1 MVFTG
6 IPVYLDPPNWQQDH
20 PRGGSGGGGGA
31 AAGGVGGAAGAGGG
45 GTVTGSS
52 ADNPPMP
59 ILHPLPSEMIPTSTA
74 ASSGGSARPIL
85 MAERARLAKVQPP
98 DISLKCPRCESTN
111 TKFCYYNNYS
121 LSQPRHFCKT
131 CRRYWTKGGA
141 LRNVPVG
148 GGCRRNKRN
157 KNSSSNN
164 SNSNN
169 SSRSQAIETGSA
181 GSSGGATVMSSGNCT
196 GEIFG
201 LDHNPHPPSVLS
213 FLPTLHGF
221 SDYGS
226 TGTDIGLAFP
236 SRDLVTSGA
245 GNSLGLDFVAAND
258 HPESSSLSQWRIQQ
272 HFPTTFP
279 RPDNLALV
287 EPQLLLPFDGEGLV
301 EQQYLA
307 TAAAAATQLRNKPPS
322 HLGNGGTPVKME
334 DNPPQNLTYW
344 GGNAWG
350 DLSSF
355 PSTTSSLL

>member
-6 IPVYLDPPNWQQDH
+6 IPVYLDPPNWQQEH
-20 PRGGSGGGGGA
+20 PGGGTGGGGGGGPAAGGGGGGA
-31 AAGGVGGAAGAGGG
+31 II
-45 GTVTGSS
+45 GSS
-52 ADNPPMP
+52 AADNPQMP
-59 ILHPLPSEMIPTSTA
+59 ILHPLPSELIPTSTA
-74 ASSGGSARPIL
+74 ASGGGSTRPIL

-98 DISLKCPRCESTN
+98 DIALKCPRCESTN

-181 GSSGGATVMSSGNCT
+181 ASSGGATVLSSGNCT
-196 GEIFG
+196 GEILG
-201 LDHNPHPPSVLS
+201 IDHHNPHPPSVLS

-226 TGTDIGLAFP
+226 AGTDIGLAFP
-236 SRDLVTSGA
+236 TRDLVTSGA
-245 GNSLGLDFVAAND
+245 GHSLGLDFVAASE
-258 HPESSSLSQWRIQQ
+258 HPESSSLGQWRIQP
-272 HFPTTFP
+272 HFPTAFP
-279 RPDNLALV
+279 RPDNLSPV

-307 TAAAAATQLRNKPPS
+307 TAAAQLRNKPPS
-322 HLGNGGTPVKME
+322 HLGHGSNSVKME
-334 DNPPQNLTYW
+334 DNQPQNLAYW
-344 GGNAWG
+344 SGNAWS
-350 DLSSF
+350 DLSNF